1 MSIEESF
8 ANYRG
13 RYLLDGLS
21 SGLEQDQRQAYFSG
35 FHDCLH
41 VIETIADD
49 SQYSVDETSTLI
61 ETLHAEFQQFA
72 AQRVGRLTN

>member
-1 MSIEESF
+1 MSIEELF
-8 ANYRG
+8 ANYRR

-41 VIETIADD
+41 VIEKLTDE
-49 SQYSVDETSTLI
+49 SQYSDHEASTFI